1 MRFLNDEIEAIHRS
15 ILETESALMRA
26 IQTDDMN
33 LAETLRIMLRQAE
46 WDAEALE
53 QNYH

>member
-1 MRFLNDEIEAIHRS
+1 MGFLNDEIEAIYRS
-15 ILETESALMRA
+15 ILETEAALMRA
-26 IQTDDMN
+26 IQVNDMN

-53 QNYH
+53 RNYH